1 MADETEVQS
10 STEETTETTE
20 AQETETT
27 EEQESSD
34 AEGAEDT
41 KDYRKMAEDQRKRAE
56 KAEAELK
63 KLKPKP
69 NQEAPSGD
77 QHRLDRIEL
86 NSLGIKHPDDQSYVI
101 SAAKRLGVGLSEAA
115 SDELVAAKLEK
126 MAEARKTKDATP
138 APGRSTGSST
148 ANVTKLAEKALQTG
162 ELPTDPALKAK
173 VKTEMRRISS
183 RK

>member
-27 EEQESSD
+27 EERESSG
-34 AEGAEDT
+34 AEGAEET
-41 KDYRKMAEDQRKRAE
+41 KDYRKIAEDQRKRAE

-69 NQEAPSGD
+69 AQEALSGD
-77 QHRLDRIEL
+77 HQRLDRIEL
-86 NSLGIKHPDDQSYVI
+86 NSLGIQNRDDQDLVI
-101 SAAKRLGVGLSEAA
+101 GAAKRMGVSLTEAA
-115 SDELVAAKLEK
+115 ADEYVSAKLERQR
-126 MAEARKTKDATP
+126 EARKTKDATP
-138 APGRSTGSST
+138 APGRGTGSST

-173 VKTEMRRISS
+173 VKAEMRRVSS
-183 RK
+183 GK